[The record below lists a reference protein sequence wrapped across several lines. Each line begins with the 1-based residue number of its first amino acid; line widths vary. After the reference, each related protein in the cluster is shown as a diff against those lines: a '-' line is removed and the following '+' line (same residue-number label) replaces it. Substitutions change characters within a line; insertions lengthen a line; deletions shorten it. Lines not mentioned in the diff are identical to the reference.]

1 MAERFMH
8 PECGPEPL
16 PEDYLKPNG
25 KTRWTSYNK
34 AKRKFTACAQTAIRK
49 SEANVAARAA
59 SATAIA
65 GSAAELGGD
74 IAAAFAPPPVAA
86 PASNLTKFAPFV
98 AVAALAWFVLGDK

>member
-1 MAERFMH
+1 MADRFMH

-16 PEDYLKPNG
+16 PGDFRKPNG
-25 KTRWTSYNK
+25 KTKWTSFNK

-49 SEANVAARAA
+49 SEANVAARSS

-74 IAAAFAPPPVAA
+74 IAAALAQPPAPA
-86 PASNLTKFAPFV
+86 PASDLAKFAPFV
-98 AVAALAWFVLGDK
+98 AVAALAWFVLGEK